1 MAKFNFIG
9 VACVALLYVVHYE
22 KYCVAVDL
30 KKCYIDMIYQ
40 LGDSLS
46 DTGNYVRES
55 KSGGESA
62 YTKLPYGETFFNKPT
77 GRCSNGRLIVDYIAA
92 ASGLAFINPYKNRE
106 AEFKNGDNF
115 ATAGAT
121 ALPTQFLQSKNISSP
136 ITTTSLDVQLD
147 LMFTH
152 FNSICLTDCIQLLK
166 NSLFIVGEIG
176 MNDYSY
182 ALLQGKSIQD
192 TTNLVSDVV
201 YAIQKAINRVI
212 EFGAVR
218 IVVPGILPLGCLPA
232 LLTRFETK
240 DSKSYDKFQCLNYLN
255 NLSQYHNS
263 ELQKAIQEVK
273 KQNPNV
279 AILYGDYYNAY
290 TAILRNASHLKFDVK
305 NLQKACCGIGGKYNY
320 ESNKTCGARG
330 VHACDQPSSYVSW
343 DGINLTEEA
352 YANIAQSLIADIL
365 AKLNCKP

>member
-1 MAKFNFIG
+1 
-9 VACVALLYVVHYE
+9 
-22 KYCVAVDL
+22 
-30 KKCYIDMIYQ
+30 
-40 LGDSLS
+40 
-46 DTGNYVRES
+46 
-55 KSGGESA
+55 
-62 YTKLPYGETFFNKPT
+62 
-77 GRCSNGRLIVDYIAA
+77 A

-136 ITTTSLDVQLD
+136 ITTTSLDLQLD

-166 NSLFIVGEIG
+166 NSLFMVGEIG

-279 AILYGDYYNAY
+279 TILYGDYYNAY
-290 TAILRNASHLKFDVK
+290 IAILRNALHLKFDVK
-305 NLQKACCGIGGKYNY
+305 NLRKACCGIGGEYNY
-320 ESNKTCGARG
+320 ESNQTCGARG
-330 VHACDQPSSYVSW
+330 VHACAQPSSYVSW

-365 AKLNCKP
+365 PKLNCKP